1 MEKMQLGQNMFIF
14 FPEIIKIQSWNT
26 LSPACPN
33 TPAFVWADWKN
44 VREDEPKRF
53 NVCVCVCVCVC
64 VLCVCVC
71 TRACVS
77 LCVCVFVCMCV
88 CMCVCMRAHT
98 SLQSWA
104 EVKVIQTFWT
114 EEVGCDYL

>member
-1 MEKMQLGQNMFIF
+1 MNSDIQNSYKLYFSLRVVINTQQWKKMQLGQNMFIF
-14 FPEIIKIQSWNT
+14 FPEIIKIKSWNT
-26 LSPACPN
+26 LSPACHN

-64 VLCVCVC
+64 VR

-88 CMCVCMRAHT
+88 CMCVCMRA
-98 SLQSWA
+98 
-104 EVKVIQTFWT
+104 
-114 EEVGCDYL
+114 